1 MVAFD
6 IRQSQVDATLER
18 ISRLQ
23 GAFDKYGENF
33 DAMTYLEH
41 EMFFEFRH
49 PKKIVAEAR
58 QELLSEI
65 EENNGDAVE
74 SDNEDDISA
83 ALGDAAALEDSTDQH
98 EWNSLKDLVTLW
110 WNFSKRADPS
120 QGDVPPGS
128 QKWVEPT
135 AEAERIRDR
144 LGLGLPTDEWNR
156 LVRRC
161 KYVTEWAQS
170 EQGQQWNG
178 RAPSGSSTSSPS
190 GRISSSSS
198 PSSSSNAP
206 ATSTPDGNNSP
217 APTTSGGSSSSS
229 SDSISSSSSPSSS
242 STAPATSTPG
252 GSSPSPD
259 SSSNPTVGDDEV
271 HVIEPSHRPAPN
283 DASHKLAKQRD
294 KAKARPGGS
303 TGSSGGT
310 RTRRPRTAKAATVTA
325 SGNPGGTKLPAN
337 KRQRR
342 G

>member
-1 MVAFD
+1 
-6 IRQSQVDATLER
+6 
-18 ISRLQ
+18 
-23 GAFDKYGENF
+23 
-33 DAMTYLEH
+33 MTSV
-41 EMFFEFRH
+41 
-49 PKKIVAEAR
+49 P
-58 QELLSEI
+58 LL
-65 EENNGDAVE
+65 
-74 SDNEDDISA
+74 
-83 ALGDAAALEDSTDQH
+83 DAAALEDSTDQH
-98 EWNSLKDLVTLW
+98 EWNSLKELVTLW

-135 AEAERIRDR
+135 AEAKRIRDR
-144 LGLGLPTDEWNR
+144 LGLGLPIDEWNL

-161 KYVTEWAQS
+161 KYVTKWVQS

-229 SDSISSSSSPSSS
+229 SDSSSSSSSPSSS

-259 SSSNPTVGDDEV
+259 SSSNPTVGEEEDLMDVGEEEV
-271 HVIEPSHRPAPN
+271 RVLEPSHPPAPN
-283 DASHKLAKQRD
+283 EASHQLAKQRD
-294 KAKARPGGS
+294 KAKARPGGEKVQ
-303 TGSSGGT
+303 TVRDYPFRSSPAYSFREHSERYT
-310 RTRRPRTAKAATVTA
+310 RGRLRMYQELGLPPRYTR
-325 SGNPGGTKLPAN
+325 S
-337 KRQRR
+337 
-342 G
+342 